1 MDKLTCL
8 LGTKQKPL
16 LTAPKTQTSI
26 QSTRREK
33 IISSMADPNINS
45 MLWMYDN
52 DLGKHMYIH
61 RLYEI
66 LEIIVVRMH
75 LSHRYAVNIGR
86 RCAYIHI
93 IIRSQLVLTDGI
105 NAQKHRA
112 QKIYLVFI
120 LRDPLVKFKTPKS

>member
-16 LTAPKTQTSI
+16 LTASKTQTSI

-52 DLGKHMYIH
+52 DLGKHMHIH

-66 LEIIVVRMH
+66 LEIVRMH
-75 LSHRYAVNIGR
+75 LSHDEYA
-86 RCAYIHI
+86 
-93 IIRSQLVLTDGI
+93 IRELCIQLYTH
-105 NAQKHRA
+105 N
-112 QKIYLVFI
+112 Y
-120 LRDPLVKFKTPKS
+120 KFAICFD